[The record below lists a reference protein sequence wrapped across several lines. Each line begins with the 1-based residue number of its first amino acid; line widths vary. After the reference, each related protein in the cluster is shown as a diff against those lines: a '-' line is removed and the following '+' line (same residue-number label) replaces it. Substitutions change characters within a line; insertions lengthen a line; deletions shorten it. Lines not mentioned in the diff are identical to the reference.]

1 MKHTKAN
8 RVTNWRRRLPPIPR
22 PTPRPRRIRQVRQV
36 RQVRQAT
43 PPILNL
49 NSTRI
54 KEDTELENLIRVGS
68 VVPKNASMANVM
80 TAGKIPKPVRALL
93 LLALSNPYTSST
105 KAAMDAAY
113 YLQSEITKKK
123 EKMKKK

>member
-8 RVTNWRRRLPPIPR
+8 RITNWRMKLQPR
-22 PTPRPRRIRQVRQV
+22 VSKPRKIKPKRSIRPIRQS
-36 RQVRQAT
+36 T

-49 NSTRI
+49 DSTKI
-54 KEDTELENLIRVGS
+54 LEHTELQNLIKIGAII
-68 VVPKNASMANVM
+68 PKNASMTNVM

-105 KAAMDAAY
+105 KAAMDAAS
-113 YLQSEITKKK
+113 YLQSEINKKK
-123 EKMKKK
+123 KKNKTLK